1 MQKDTIYHPSTCVN
15 GYLCFVKSEKNLLL
29 DNGKLP
35 IHIVTQS
42 VEYFRVSVINICL
55 CKHEVLKFTSFI
67 AYQMKLEAKI
77 PSHRTLAN
85 LCIFLEYLVSL
96 YALVVAYGDTSAVDK
111 TYAGTPAETE

>member
-1 MQKDTIYHPSTCVN
+1 
-15 GYLCFVKSEKNLLL
+15 
-29 DNGKLP
+29 
-35 IHIVTQS
+35 
-42 VEYFRVSVINICL
+42 
-55 CKHEVLKFTSFI
+55 
-67 AYQMKLEAKI
+67 MKLEAKI